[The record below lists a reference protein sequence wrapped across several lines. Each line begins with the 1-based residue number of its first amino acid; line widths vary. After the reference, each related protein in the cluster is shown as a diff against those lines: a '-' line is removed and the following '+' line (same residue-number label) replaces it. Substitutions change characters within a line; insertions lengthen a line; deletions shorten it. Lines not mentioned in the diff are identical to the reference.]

1 MHGTYNLWLV
11 ALSLVVATLASYTA
25 LDLSRRIALLAN
37 GRSRFAW
44 LAGGATVSMRPR
56 ITAKRQQIDNRFP
69 FLAFAIDTLGLP
81 LYEVLLTTDR
91 ALFSPSRKA

>member
-1 MHGTYNLWLV
+1 M
-11 ALSLVVATLASYTA
+11 
-25 LDLSRRIALLAN
+25 RIANTVLGLE
-37 GRSRFAW
+37 ST
-44 LAGGATVSMRPR
+44 TVSMRPR